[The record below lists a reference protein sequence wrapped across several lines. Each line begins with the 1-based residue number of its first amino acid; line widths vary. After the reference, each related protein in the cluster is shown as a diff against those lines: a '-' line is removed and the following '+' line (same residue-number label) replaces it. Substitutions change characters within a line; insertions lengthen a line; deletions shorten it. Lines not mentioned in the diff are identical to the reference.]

1 MPRGRVDA
9 SALGVAC
16 RSDGVA
22 AVRVFHGPRPSR
34 VLHSSSFV
42 APPDLLE
49 QVELLVRSR
58 YGLVIVDTLEEERVD
73 ELFKQ
78 IASKLQLHYYSWTRS
93 RGLRRGMNASDA
105 YVDEK
110 TAQPIKDPAEA
121 LRLVE
126 REGSGI
132 FHFAGLAAW
141 FADPVIERHVRDVAT
156 QFAQRR
162 GALVVS
168 GHENVRLPDSLRP
181 HATILRLPPLTFEDY
196 RALVERLIREHSS
209 RMTVKVELTA
219 AERVRLVRNLT
230 GLSLIE
236 AEKVLNQLIID
247 DGCLRAADVER
258 ALEAKRKMV
267 QQDGLLEYWPVEE
280 GMANVAGLSGLKA
293 WLTKRRNIVADPLRA
308 TEFGL
313 SFPKGVLLLGVP
325 GCGKSLCAK
334 AVAHEWGLPLLKLDP
349 ANLYDKYVGDSE
361 KNFKRAMQ
369 TAERLAPI
377 VLWIDELEKAF
388 TGGSGEEDGGV
399 SRRVF
404 GAFLSWLQER
414 RGDVFVVATSND
426 VAKLPPEFI
435 RKGRFDEVFFVD
447 LPSAQARCA
456 IFAIHLRKRKQDP
469 ARFDLARLSA
479 ASEGFSGAEMEQ
491 AIIAGLYSAFSE
503 GRALTTE
510 ILLAELATTRPL
522 SRTMRE
528 RLDDLRNWARERT
541 VSAD

>member
-1 MPRGRVDA
+1 M
-9 SALGVAC
+9 
-16 RSDGVA
+16 
-22 AVRVFHGPRPSR
+22 
-34 VLHSSSFV
+34 
-42 APPDLLE
+42 
-49 QVELLVRSR
+49 
-58 YGLVIVDTLEEERVD
+58 IVDTLEEERVED
-73 ELFKQ
+73 LFKQ

-105 YVDEK
+105 FVDEK
-110 TAQPIKDPAEA
+110 TAQPVKDPAEA

-141 FADPVIERHVRDVAT
+141 FGDPVIERHVRDVAT

-181 HATILRLPPLTFEDY
+181 HATILRLPPLVFEDY
-196 RALVERLIREHSS
+196 RALVERVIREHSS
-209 RMTVKVELTA
+209 RMPVKVELSHE
-219 AERVRLVRNLT
+219 ERVRLIQNLT
-230 GLSLIE
+230 GLSLVE

-247 DGCLRAADVER
+247 DGCLRPADVER

-267 QQDGLLEYWPVEE
+267 QQDGLLEYWPAEE
-280 GMANVAGLSGLKA
+280 GLASVAGLAGLKA
-293 WLTKRRNIVADPLRA
+293 WLAKRRQIVADPLRA
-308 TEFGL
+308 TDFGL

-388 TGGSGEEDGGV
+388 AGGSGGGGGEDDGGV

-447 LPSAQARCA
+447 LPRARARCD
-456 IFAIHLRKRKQDP
+456 IYAIHLRKRKQDP
-469 ARFDLARLSA
+469 AAFDLARLVA

-491 AIIAGLYSAFSE
+491 AIVSGLYTAFSTNSP
-503 GRALTTE
+503 LSTE
-510 ILLAELATTRPL
+510 ILLAEIAATRPL
-522 SRTMRE
+522 SRTMHE
-528 RLDDLRNWARERT
+528 RLDDLRTWAADRT

>member
-1 MPRGRVDA
+1 MA
-9 SALGVAC
+9 NT
-16 RSDGVA
+16 
-22 AVRVFHGPRPSR
+22 
-34 VLHSSSFV
+34 
-42 APPDLLE
+42 DLLE
-49 QVELLVRSR
+49 QLELLVRSR
-58 YGLVIVDTLEEERVD
+58 YGLVIADTLEEERVE

-93 RGLRRGMNASDA
+93 RGLRRGMQSTDA
-105 YVDEK
+105 FVDDK

-141 FADPVIERHVRDVAT
+141 FGDPVIERHVRDVAT

-181 HATILRLPPLTFEDY
+181 HATIIKLPPLRFEDY
-196 RALVERLIREHSS
+196 RALVERIVREQSA
-209 RMTVKVELTA
+209 RMPVKMELSPA
-219 AERVRLVRNLT
+219 DRVRLVQNLT
-230 GLSLIE
+230 GLTLVE
-236 AEKVLNQLIID
+236 AEKVLNQLIMD
-247 DGCLRAADVER
+247 DGSLRIADVDR
-258 ALEAKRKMV
+258 ALDAKRKIV
-267 QQDGLLEYWPVEE
+267 QQDGLLEYWPAEE
-280 GMANVAGLSGLKA
+280 GMKDVAGLGGLKE
-293 WLTKRRNIVADPLRA
+293 WLTKRRAIVADPLRA
-308 TEFGL
+308 SEFGL

-388 TGGSGEEDGGV
+388 AGGSGEEDGGV

-447 LPSAQARCA
+447 LPRVEARRE

-469 ARFDLARLSA
+469 TRFDVGALAA
-479 ASEGFSGAEMEQ
+479 ATEGFSGAEMEQ
-491 AIIAGLYSAFSE
+491 VVIGALYTAFACNAPLSTQMLLQEISA
-503 GRALTTE
+503 
-510 ILLAELATTRPL
+510 TRPL

-528 RLDDLRNWARERT
+528 RLDDLRSWAADRT
-541 VSAD
+541 VGAD

>member
-1 MPRGRVDA
+1 MLPRLPA
-9 SALGVAC
+9 TVAT
-16 RSDGVA
+16 S
-22 AVRVFHGPRPSR
+22 
-34 VLHSSSFV
+34 
-42 APPDLLE
+42 DLLE
-49 QVELLVRSR
+49 QLELLVRSR
-58 YGLVIVDTLEEERVD
+58 YGLIIVDTLEEERVE

-93 RGLRRGMNASDA
+93 RGLRRGMSATDP

-110 TAQPIKDPAEA
+110 TAQPIKEPAEA
-121 LRLVE
+121 LRIVE

-141 FADPVIERHVRDVAT
+141 FGDPVIERHVRDVAM
-156 QFAQRR
+156 QFAHRR

-181 HATILRLPPLTFEDY
+181 HATILRLPPLRFEDY
-196 RALVERLIREHSS
+196 RALVERIVREQSA
-209 RMTVKVELTA
+209 RMPVKVELSA
-219 AERVRLVRNLT
+219 AERVSLIQNLT

-236 AEKVLNQLIID
+236 AEKVINQLIMD
-247 DGCLRAADVER
+247 DGCLRADDVQH

-267 QQDGLLEYWPVEE
+267 QQDGLLEYWPAEQ
-280 GMANVAGLSGLKA
+280 GMADVAGLSGLKA
-293 WLTKRRNIVADPLRA
+293 WLAKRRNIVADPLRA
-308 TEFGL
+308 TDFGL

-349 ANLYDKYVGDSE
+349 GNLYDKYVGDSE

-388 TGGSGEEDGGV
+388 AGGSGGGGGDDDGGV

-447 LPSAQARCA
+447 LPSADARRA
-456 IFAIHLRKRKQDP
+456 IFTIHLRKRKQNS
-469 ARFDLARLSA
+469 ASFDLARLA
-479 ASEGFSGAEMEQ
+479 TASEGFSGAEMEQ
-491 AIIAGLYSAFSE
+491 AIVSGLYTAFSA
-503 GRALTTE
+503 GTPLSTE
-510 ILLAELATTRPL
+510 ILLAELASTRPL

-528 RLDDLRNWARERT
+528 RLDDLRSWAAART
-541 VSAD
+541 VNAD